1 MLQRL
6 LGRGPINA
14 PFACRT
20 SLRSAFRR
28 LCCKTRPRAV
38 DQAKSGKNRIRTSG
52 FLNQYSAP
60 VRDLEKNFF
69 ARQLKIVLQHNQAEA
84 DMNRQ
89 ARLAGSVKNDPS
101 VWTGRALQE
110 IVSEHFT
117 YSDEFYSLVVSAF
130 QTAVGATFTQQPHPE
145 QAERKLLTAMAAFK
159 RVWTDRALS
168 GGGLATVAR
177 IGFGRRAICHWNKL
191 P

>member
-1 MLQRL
+1 
-6 LGRGPINA
+6 
-14 PFACRT
+14 
-20 SLRSAFRR
+20 
-28 LCCKTRPRAV
+28 
-38 DQAKSGKNRIRTSG
+38 
-52 FLNQYSAP
+52 
-60 VRDLEKNFF
+60 
-69 ARQLKIVLQHNQAEA
+69 
-84 DMNRQ
+84 MNRQ

-145 QAERKLLTAMAAFK
+145 QAERKLLTAIAAFK